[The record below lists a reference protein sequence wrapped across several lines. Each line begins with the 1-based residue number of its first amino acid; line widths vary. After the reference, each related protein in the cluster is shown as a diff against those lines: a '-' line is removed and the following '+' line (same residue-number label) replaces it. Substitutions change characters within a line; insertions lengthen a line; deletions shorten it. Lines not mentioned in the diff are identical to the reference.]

1 MKTATK
7 ILRRKRVR
15 ARLHGTAQVPRLS
28 VHVSSRHILAQ
39 LINDDA
45 STTLGYVSTA
55 AKSAS
60 KSAPKTA
67 KTMTDKA
74 TWVGEQIAIQAK
86 SVKISQVVFDR
97 GERAY
102 HGRVQALAE
111 AARKNGLKF

>member
-15 ARLHGTAQVPRLS
+15 ARLHGTSQIPRLS
-28 VHVSSRHILAQ
+28 VHISSRHILAQ

-45 STTLGYVSTA
+45 STTLAFVSTV
-55 AKSAS
+55 AKTAS
-60 KSAPKTA
+60 KGAPKTA

-74 TWVGEQIAIQAK
+74 AWVGEQIAAQGKTA
-86 SVKISQVVFDR
+86 KISQVVFDR

>member
-1 MKTATK
+1 MKTITK
-7 ILRRKRVR
+7 IRRRNRVR
-15 ARLHGTAQVPRLS
+15 SRIHGTATIPRLS

-45 STTLGYVSTA
+45 STTLAYVTTVS
-55 AKSAS
+55 AKIPAQS
-60 KSAPKTA
+60 

-74 TWVGEQIAIQAK
+74 TWVGEQIADAAK
-86 SVKISQVVFDR
+86 HAKISQVVFDR

-102 HGRVQALAE
+102 HGRVQALAD

>member
-7 ILRRKRVR
+7 ILRRNRVR
-15 ARLHGTAQVPRLS
+15 ARLHGTATIPRLS
-28 VHVSSRHILAQ
+28 VHVSNRHILAQ

-45 STTLGYVSTA
+45 STTLAYVSTA
-55 AKSAS
+55 DQKIA
-60 KSAPKTA
+60 KTA
-67 KTMTDKA
+67 GKTMTAKA
-74 TWVGEQIAIQAK
+74 TWTGEQIATAAK
-86 SVKISQVVFDR
+86 TAKISQVVFDR

>member
-1 MKTATK
+1 MKTSVK
-7 ILRRKRVR
+7 ILRRGRVR
-15 ARLHGTAQVPRLS
+15 ARLHGTATRPRLS

-39 LINDDA
+39 LIDDDA
-45 STTLGYVSTA
+45 STTLAYVSTVG
-55 AKSAS
+55 S
-60 KSAPKTA
+60 KISA

-74 TWVGEQIAIQAK
+74 AWVGEQVAAQAK
-86 SVKISQVVFDR
+86 QAKVSQVIFDR